1 MDRPCFNEIAWRNE
15 AILLESRELE
25 NNLYTLLKSIFPPK
39 RQL

>member
-25 NNLYTLLKSIFPPK
+25 NNLCHNNIWMEIILGK
-39 RQL
+39 Q